1 MAALF
6 SQDTR
11 GVGDFNERGLYINW
25 TLNRKEDENRSEIR
39 WSKESNTRHFGD
51 LRYYCTSGSYIWLN
65 PMRY

>member
-25 TLNRKEDENRSEIR
+25 TLNRKEDEVRLGEARNQTLVILVICG
-39 WSKESNTRHFGD
+39 TIV
-51 LRYYCTSGSYIWLN
+51 LAVVISG
-65 PMRY
+65 